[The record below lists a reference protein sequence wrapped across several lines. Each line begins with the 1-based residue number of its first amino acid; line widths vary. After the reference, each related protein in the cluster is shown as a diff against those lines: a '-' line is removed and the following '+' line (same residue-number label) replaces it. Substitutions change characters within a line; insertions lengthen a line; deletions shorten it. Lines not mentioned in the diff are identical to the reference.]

1 MYCLR
6 SSCSTYT
13 RWPVP
18 PHPRGVG
25 GLGAAVGRSRRR
37 TMASGPLRESR
48 KGLGRGRR
56 GRPRGESARSRC
68 LGPVEPIR
76 PARSLPSVH
85 RPLQG
90 NQPAPSSCLSECL
103 RALVRP
109 GDAFT
114 ADLGPI
120 PLFHVKPGHSSN
132 SGNGVRTAPMRNVR
146 HEQEDVPASVCAH
159 ASALTKALILLPTEF
174 RHRA

>member
-1 MYCLR
+1 MAI
-6 SSCSTYT
+6 
-13 RWPVP
+13 P
-18 PHPRGVG
+18 PSPGEWTV
-25 GLGAAVGRSRRR
+25 SR
-37 TMASGPLRESR
+37 
-48 KGLGRGRR
+48 
-56 GRPRGESARSRC
+56 
-68 LGPVEPIR
+68 
-76 PARSLPSVH
+76 
-85 RPLQG
+85 LQD
-90 NQPAPSSCLSECL
+90 EHH

-109 GDAFT
+109 GDTFT

-120 PLFHVKPGHSSN
+120 PLFHVKPSHSSN